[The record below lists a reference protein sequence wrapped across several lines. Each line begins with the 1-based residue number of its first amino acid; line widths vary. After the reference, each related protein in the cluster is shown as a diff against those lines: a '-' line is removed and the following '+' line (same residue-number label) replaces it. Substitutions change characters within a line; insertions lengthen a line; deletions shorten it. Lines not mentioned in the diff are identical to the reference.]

1 MIIRSFPCN
10 VKLICGIMYKA
21 ENIYD
26 KAVEILKESL
36 GPVDYQTNAFP
47 FRFTQY
53 YNEEMGSPLY
63 KRFISFK
70 RIVNPG
76 SLVEI
81 KLHCINVE
89 KKFLAGEKRRI
100 NIDPGYISMANL
112 VLFTTKDFS
121 HRIYMGEGIYAEVT
135 LRYIRGEFKD
145 LEWTYPDYKD
155 KSNKQSFID
164 IRNIYKNQISKENR

>member
-1 MIIRSFPCN
+1 
-10 VKLICGIMYKA
+10 MYKA

-26 KAVEILKESL
+26 KAVEVLKGL
-36 GPVDYQTNAFP
+36 FGPVDYQANPFP
-47 FRFTQY
+47 FKFTEY
-53 YNEEMGSPLY
+53 YNKEMGNPLY

-70 RIVNPG
+70 RIVNPD

-89 KKFLAGEKRRI
+89 KKFLAGEKRKI
-100 NIDPGYISMANL
+100 NIDPGYINMAKL

-121 HRIYMGEGIYAEVT
+121 HRIYMGKGIYAEVT
-135 LRYIRGEFKD
+135 LRYIKGEFKE

-155 KSNKQSFID
+155 KSNKQSLID
-164 IRNIYKNQISKENR
+164 IRNIYKSQINKENR